1 MTKQVSLTLKGFMY
15 EGKDCFIVKEN
26 NPLKSTIVGDRVE
39 YEIRDFIDKN
49 VEITITINIKETI

>member
-15 EGKDCFIVKEN
+15 EGRDCFIVKEN

-39 YEIRDFIDKN
+39 YEIKDFIDKN